1 MGKIVVFIRHTDAQ
15 NAPVG
20 GSDADRKLTEK
31 GISDAKKTA
40 RSIQPIVKDASIH
53 LVCSPLI
60 RALETAKI
68 LGKKLDLTP
77 ISEEWVAIGKL
88 SDLHEAIETL
98 QEEVLIVVGHEP
110 TLSQWIESVSDVR
123 IPMKKGASCALEFA
137 QDITDGA
144 DLLWYLDK
152 NAVPWHG

>member
-40 RSIQPIVKDASIH
+40 RSIQPIVKEYSVRLI
-53 LVCSPLI
+53 CSPLT

-68 LGKKLDLTP
+68 LGKKLDLAP
-77 ISEEWVAIGKL
+77 ISEEWVATGKL

-98 QEEVLIVVGHEP
+98 NEEMLLVVGHEP

>member
-20 GSDADRKLTEK
+20 GNDADRKLTEK

-40 RSIQPIVKDASIH
+40 RSIQPIVKEYSIR
-53 LVCSPLI
+53 LIFSPMT
-60 RALETAKI
+60 RTLETAKI
-68 LGKKLDLTP
+68 LGKKLDLAP
-77 ISEEWVAIGKL
+77 ISEEWVAMGKL

-123 IPMKKGASCALEFA
+123 IPMKKGAACALEFA

-144 DLLWYLDK
+144 DLIWYLDK
-152 NAVPWHG
+152 NAVPWNG